1 MHMLHRIHM
10 SCYIEYTMHIHDAH
24 ATHHTH
30 THVCTITRATQHTHA
45 HATHHTHTHAHATHH
60 THTHTHAKHHTPR
73 KKKSRM
79 TQSEGE
85 WVSEWVSEGR
95 VSECTHT
102 PRKKKSHTSAC
113 VYISAA
119 CTRQHTKT
127 YDHQHRT
134 YIHTSGMYAPAPK
147 QQNTGTSTKKYVH
160 QHRTHTPEQTRKKKC
175 THQHT

>member
-1 MHMLHRIHM
+1 MHTHHTHSHSTQHTHARTTKTSTSTMHMLHRIHM

-79 TQSEGE
+79 TQSEGD

-127 YDHQHRT
+127 YDH
-134 YIHTSGMYAPAPK
+134 
-147 QQNTGTSTKKYVH
+147 
-160 QHRTHTPEQTRKKKC
+160 RTHTPEQNVPTHKKKC
-175 THQHT
+175 TLQH